1 MKEDKKVKAEAK
13 ANPEAIAKAE
23 AKAIAKAAVK
33 ADALAAAREKSMLK
47 AKAKGAKDVAK
58 AEAKA
63 AATIAKAQAAIDK
76 EKNPGKQAD
85 MEYALQ
91 NTVKEMD
98 QMVAEAKLNAE
109 RAVIDAQ
116 ARQAGM
122 TIQQRNA
129 LKGYAFLT
137 PWILG
142 FLVFVAYPFVY
153 AIILSFNLIRLQP
166 TGTEYTWKGF
176 FFYDYA
182 LNQTTS
188 FRTALTSQVTMIGYM
203 TPIILVFSLIIALL
217 LNGKFRGR
225 AFFRG
230 AFFMPVII
238 MSGPAISQLLTK
250 YTVDFSEE
258 SPLIF
263 DFLSSLPS
271 VLATPAQYVL
281 QNLVLI
287 LWFCGVQI
295 LIFLAGLQSVG
306 SDLYE
311 AASID
316 GAGGWEKFW
325 KITLPHLSPL
335 ILISGVYTVIDIA
348 NYSRGSI
355 NTLITGQIHHQK
367 YLYSYSAAM
376 AWMYFLVVALL
387 LVVLLLIF
395 KFFGR
400 KAKT

>member
-1 MKEDKKVKAEAK
+1 MAKEKKVKAMTPAAEQRALAKAAERAKKEEAFKAKNIAKAKIAADKLLKKAQAKYDAKVAK
-13 ANPEAIAKAE
+13 ANALIDKAPPTKLENARNMADEKIREAEKE
-23 AKAIAKAAVK
+23 
-33 ADALAAAREKSMLK
+33 LAAAKEDARILVS
-47 AKAKGAKDVAK
+47 D
-58 AEAKA
+58 AE
-63 AATIAKAQAAIDK
+63 
-76 EKNPGKQAD
+76 
-85 MEYALQ
+85 
-91 NTVKEMD
+91 VKPY
-98 QMVAEAKLNAE
+98 
-109 RAVIDAQ
+109 
-116 ARQAGM
+116 GM
-122 TIQQRNA
+122 TLQQRNS
-129 LKGYAFLT
+129 LKGYAFLS

-142 FLVFVAYPFVY
+142 FLTFVAYPIVY
-153 AIILSFNLIRLQP
+153 AVILSFNQIRLQP
-166 TGTEYTWKGF
+166 TGTEYTFKGF
-176 FFYDYA
+176 FFYDFA
-182 LNQTTS
+182 LNQNTS
-188 FRTALTSQVTMIGYM
+188 FRTALTAQVTMICYM

-217 LNGKFRGR
+217 LNGKFAGR

-250 YTVDFSEE
+250 YTVDFSED
-258 SPLIF
+258 SPIVF
-263 DFLSSLPS
+263 DFLASLPAP
-271 VLATPAQYVL
+271 LADPAKYVL
-281 QNLVLI
+281 DNLVLI

-295 LIFLAGLQSVG
+295 LIFLAGLQSIG

-348 NYSRGSI
+348 NYSRGAVNMLI
-355 NTLITGQIHHQK
+355 NEQIFHQK
-367 YLYSYSAAM
+367 YLYSYSSAM

-387 LVVLLLIF
+387 LVAVLLIF